1 MCADCTI
8 RATVSLNPS
17 YPQRIKFWQ
26 AVRMLKFLTKVILA
40 DDVVVFR
47 AGLAEVLAAE
57 PDMVVAA
64 EAGDYKQLE
73 RAIEAHEEAVVVWA
87 AHLQPVVANLVASVR
102 ASRGFCIVLTEPC
115 DSGAAYLA
123 QGVDAVVARDFSGPT
138 LVGVIR
144 RLLCGEAP
152 SAPLLPSPVESS
164 TIMPEAMCE
173 CDESFR
179 ARLTPKEIKILAL
192 VVEGCTT
199 EQIAKR
205 LCTLENTIKNYL
217 RALLTTTGSSD
228 LSELASFTVT
238 HRVLDGEEHPLLRS

>member
-1 MCADCTI
+1 
-8 RATVSLNPS
+8 
-17 YPQRIKFWQ
+17 
-26 AVRMLKFLTKVILA
+26 
-40 DDVVVFR
+40 
-47 AGLAEVLAAE
+47 
-57 PDMVVAA
+57 MVVAA

-138 LVGVIR
+138 LVAVIR
-144 RLLCGEAP
+144 SLLRGEA
-152 SAPLLPSPVESS
+152 SAPLLPPPADSSS
-164 TIMPEAMCE
+164 TMAETIRE
-173 CDESFR
+173 CDENFR

-192 VVEGCTT
+192 VVEGCST

-238 HRVLDGEEHPLLRS
+238 HRVLDGEEHPVFRS

>member
-1 MCADCTI
+1 
-8 RATVSLNPS
+8 
-17 YPQRIKFWQ
+17 
-26 AVRMLKFLTKVILA
+26 MLKFLTKVILA

-102 ASRGFCIVLTEPC
+102 GSRGFCIVLTEPC

-138 LVGVIR
+138 LVAVIR
-144 RLLCGEAP
+144 SLLRGEAP
-152 SAPLLPSPVESS
+152 SADLLPPAECS
-164 TIMPEAMCE
+164 TTMAETIRE
-173 CDESFR
+173 CDESLR

-192 VVEGCTT
+192 VVEGCST

-238 HRVLDGEEHPLLRS
+238 HRVLDGEEHPVVRF